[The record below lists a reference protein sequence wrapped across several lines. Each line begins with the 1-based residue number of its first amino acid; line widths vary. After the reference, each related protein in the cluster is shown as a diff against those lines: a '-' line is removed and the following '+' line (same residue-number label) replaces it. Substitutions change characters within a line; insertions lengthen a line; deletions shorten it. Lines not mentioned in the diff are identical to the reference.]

1 MFEAQNETADPGQI
15 PETADKNERTNF
27 DSSTGA
33 RQSRRAGG
41 AAW

>member
-15 PETADKNERTNF
+15 PGATDKNERTNF

-33 RQSRRAGG
+33 GQARRAGG